1 MPQPVTFRGQADPSC
16 VAMATAASALRH
28 FEGENSWPDSCITQ
42 GQANTAAL
50 REAIMQDETTH
61 HHARGFAGMDQA
73 KQREIAS
80 KGGRVAHQKRTAHEF
95 SSEEARRAGHLGGL
109 SVSRDR
115 AHMAA
120 IG

>member
-1 MPQPVTFRGQADPSC
+1 
-16 VAMATAASALRH
+16 
-28 FEGENSWPDSCITQ
+28 
-42 GQANTAAL
+42 
-50 REAIMQDETTH
+50 MQDATTH

-80 KGGRVAHQKRTAHEF
+80 KGGKVAHQKRTAHEF

-120 IG
+120 IGREGGRARRQRTAAPSTPAP

>member
-1 MPQPVTFRGQADPSC
+1 MNTDMPSHSV
-16 VAMATAASALRH
+16 
-28 FEGENSWPDSCITQ
+28 
-42 GQANTAAL
+42 
-50 REAIMQDETTH
+50 
-61 HHARGFAGMDQA
+61 RGFAGMDQA

-80 KGGRVAHQKRTAHEF
+80 KGGRIAHEKRTAHEF

-120 IG
+120 IGRQGGRARRRVEGGAAIGAPATPRV

>member
-1 MPQPVTFRGQADPSC
+1 
-16 VAMATAASALRH
+16 
-28 FEGENSWPDSCITQ
+28 
-42 GQANTAAL
+42 
-50 REAIMQDETTH
+50 MQEETNH
-61 HHARGFAGMDQA
+61 PYARGFAGMDQA

-80 KGGRVAHQKRTAHEF
+80 KGGRVAHEKRTAHEF

-120 IG
+120 IGREGGRARRQRPATAPAPTTTPS

>member
-1 MPQPVTFRGQADPSC
+1 
-16 VAMATAASALRH
+16 
-28 FEGENSWPDSCITQ
+28 
-42 GQANTAAL
+42 
-50 REAIMQDETTH
+50 MQDETTH

-120 IG
+120 IGREGGRARRQRTSTPTTPAQ

>member
-1 MPQPVTFRGQADPSC
+1 
-16 VAMATAASALRH
+16 
-28 FEGENSWPDSCITQ
+28 
-42 GQANTAAL
+42 
-50 REAIMQDETTH
+50 MQEEHTH
-61 HHARGFAGMDQA
+61 TYARGFAGMDQA

-80 KGGRVAHQKRTAHEF
+80 KGGRVAHEKRTAHEF

-120 IG
+120 IGREGGRARRQRPAAAPATTTPTS

>member
-1 MPQPVTFRGQADPSC
+1 MQEQ
-16 VAMATAASALRH
+16 
-28 FEGENSWPDSCITQ
+28 
-42 GQANTAAL
+42 NT
-50 REAIMQDETTH
+50 TPY
-61 HHARGFAGMDQA
+61 ARGFAGMDQA

-80 KGGRVAHQKRTAHEF
+80 KGGRVAHEKRTAHEF

-120 IG
+120 IGREGGRARRQRVAQTDATSTTPAS

>member
-1 MPQPVTFRGQADPSC
+1 MQEVT
-16 VAMATAASALRH
+16 
-28 FEGENSWPDSCITQ
+28 
-42 GQANTAAL
+42 
-50 REAIMQDETTH
+50 TTPH
-61 HHARGFAGMDQA
+61 PRGFAGMDST

-80 KGGRVAHQKRTAHEF
+80 KGGRVAHEKRTAHEF

-120 IG
+120 IGREGGRARRQRSTTPSGNPS